1 MSWTV
6 KHRANLN
13 NRVWVQ
19 LFDDVVKPYMV
30 NNRFDHDDYGGKDP
44 DDFDSME
51 EQLEYDNERF
61 DKYLEKLAFDL
72 FNDDRVINFEIM
84 DECDYHDILWVVVNH
99 YNDQYGDGM
108 VWFNKCEDN
117 QKLYALAGL
126 MLWDDKRTDVIKFI
140 DDNYGDEDDDDDI
153 NIMD

>member
-30 NNRFDHDDYGGKDP
+30 DNKLDKTHR
-44 DDFDSME
+44 DFDTIQ
-51 EQLEYDNERF
+51 QLCDYDTERL
-61 DKYLEKLAFDL
+61 DNYLEKLAFDL
-72 FNDDRVINFEIM
+72 FNDDRVLNFEIM

-99 YNDQYGDGM
+99 YNDEYGDGM
-108 VWFNKCEDN
+108 VWFNKCKDN
-117 QKLYALAGL
+117 QQLYALAGL
-126 MLWDDKRTDVIKFI
+126 MLWEDKRADVIKFI
-140 DDNYGDEDDDDDI
+140 CDIYEDEDDDDDI

>member
-13 NRVWVQ
+13 NRVWAQ
-19 LFDDVVKPYMV
+19 LFNDVVKPYMV
-30 NNRFDHDDYGGKDP
+30 NNKFDNAHRH
-44 DDFDSME
+44 FDTL
-51 EQLEYDNERF
+51 EQQCEYDTERL

-72 FNDDRVINFEIM
+72 FNDDRVLNFEIM

-108 VWFNKCEDN
+108 DWFNKCEDN

-126 MLWDDKRTDVIKFI
+126 MLWEEKRTDVIKFI
-140 DDNYGDEDDDDDI
+140 DNNYWDNHDDD
-153 NIMD
+153 N

>member
-30 NNRFDHDDYGGKDP
+30 DNKLDKTHR
-44 DDFDSME
+44 DFDTIQ
-51 EQLEYDNERF
+51 QLCDYDTERL
-61 DKYLEKLAFDL
+61 DNYLEKLAFDL
-72 FNDDRVINFEIM
+72 FNDDRVLNFEIM

-99 YNDQYGDGM
+99 YNDEYGDGM
-108 VWFNKCEDN
+108 VWFNKCKDN

-126 MLWDDKRTDVIKFI
+126 MLWEEKRTDVIKFI
-140 DDNYGDEDDDDDI
+140 DNNYWDNHDDD
-153 NIMD
+153 N